1 VRLPAVAPLA
11 VLVLANLPA
20 CSEGGADE
28 QNASMADGG
37 DPSSGGMGS
46 SDEAA
51 SSTQSTDGSEGDAGV
66 CAQPPQPQFPKVGLT
81 QYVQTTANN
90 CDLPWPVDNR
100 YAAASSSEYD
110 MGSLGPSGACGRCLQ
125 LTGPTGLTA
134 TLAIVDQCPTASNP
148 TCANGHLDLSPQ
160 AYAAVVPSSYPS
172 GGEVVNGESNASW
185 KYVACPVSGP
195 IVYHFKDGT
204 NPYWIAVQV
213 RNSRLGIKAIRYL
226 TATGAWEDARPRT
239 DSLAYFVIPGWGSN
253 AISLQ
258 VVDESGRTLQDDN
271 LQFAPN
277 GDVPGHAQFPSCPL
291 AP

>member
-1 VRLPAVAPLA
+1 MRLPAFVPLA
-11 VLVLANLPA
+11 VMALATSGG
-20 CSEGGADE
+20 CSEGGAHE
-28 QNASMADGG
+28 QDARLGDGG
-37 DPSSGGMGS
+37 DASRGAIGPS
-46 SDEAA
+46 DAA
-51 SSTQSTDGSEGDAGV
+51 ARSTQSTDGAADDARA
-66 CAQPPQPQFPKVGLT
+66 CAQPPELPMVGLT
-81 QYVQTTANN
+81 QYDRTTANN
-90 CDLPWPVDNR
+90 CDLPWPVDNL

-110 MGSLGPSGACGRCLQ
+110 MGLLGPSGACGRCLQ

-134 TLAIVDQCPTASNP
+134 TLAVVDQCPTASNP
-148 TCANGHLDLSPQ
+148 KCANGHLDLSPQ
-160 AYAAVVPSSYPS
+160 AYAALVPANYPS
-172 GGEVVNGESNASW
+172 GGEVVNGASNASW
-185 KYVACPVSGP
+185 KYAPCPVSGP

-226 TATGAWEDARPRT
+226 TASGGWADAGPPT
-239 DSLAYFVIPGWGSN
+239 DSLAYFVITGWGSN

-271 LQFAPN
+271 LPFAAN